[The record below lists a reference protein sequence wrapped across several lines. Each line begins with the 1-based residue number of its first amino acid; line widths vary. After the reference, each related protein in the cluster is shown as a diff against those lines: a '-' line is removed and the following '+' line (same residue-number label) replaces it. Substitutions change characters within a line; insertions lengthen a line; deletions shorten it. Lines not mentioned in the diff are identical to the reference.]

1 MKQILIFTGRSPL
14 GLSSRLRFTNSIP
27 LVNSIE
33 NTSEQYLHRGEEGV
47 DNFCLKL
54 NEIRAEIEEMMKYNE
69 AIDMSAEDE
78 RHLKNATHC
87 CICGDKFKST
97 LKKNHELNNRKVR
110 DRCHFT
116 GRYRGSSCTRPVCN
130 LNWCNKYFEI
140 PVIFHNV
147 KNYDVHFI
155 IQNSNRFR
163 RSKEINVRAQNS
175 EKFFTFG

>member
-1 MKQILIFTGRSPL
+1 MKILNSCTTSKKKSSHPVIHADFECLTVPRHKIPYNETNTDIYGAKPPRSQFKTEIYQLHTPC
-14 GLSSRLRFTNSIP
+14 GFMMNA
-27 LVNSIE
+27 VNSIA

-97 LKKNHELNNRKVR
+97 LQ
-110 DRCHFT
+110 T
-116 GRYRGSSCTRPVCN
+116 MS
-130 LNWCNKYFEI
+130 
-140 PVIFHNV
+140 
-147 KNYDVHFI
+147 
-155 IQNSNRFR
+155 
-163 RSKEINVRAQNS
+163 
-175 EKFFTFG
+175 